1 MSFLNFLGARGDPLV
16 KKICQKFVTEGQSHI
31 ISISHC
37 LLSPKIAF
45 KMIYRH
51 FSLGGVEQAP
61 SQIGLNV
68 AQNGS
73 IQNLLVSSLSTMT
86 VLIISTL

>member
-1 MSFLNFLGARGDPLV
+1 
-16 KKICQKFVTEGQSHI
+16 
-31 ISISHC
+31 
-37 LLSPKIAF
+37 
-45 KMIYRH
+45 MIYRH